1 MPSSTLNNVLI
12 TANVLQ
18 NLLAQNPESC
28 LLYVDLLRRLAEQ
41 SISLYISALDWDLA
55 VGLPHIYRIRG
66 DRHCQVAYNAIQ
78 QVVKICHVDESILE
92 DAREFRMINRYDAIR
107 LACASSHNVEAI
119 VTWEP
124 YQFVRTNNEYWSLRK
139 NQYFDINLHSVL
151 ANDMSLACQ
160 SIRVL
165 SVNMFLLMES
175 DLGESSQLLEPE
187 ENTMFCLEDLK
198 FWQQDDLYHAEVT
211 IGRYGSNYVQET
223 AVGTTPVDAIYRA
236 IDQCIDHYTQ
246 LPTRYL
252 LRFSVP
258 DTYGGAGADT
268 TVDIRVRCGNEVFR
282 AIASDTSLLRAFAD
296 AYITALNEIWAC
308 PSFS

>member
-28 LLYVDLLRRLAEQ
+28 LLYVDLLRRLSEQ
-41 SISLYISALDWDLA
+41 SVSLYMSALDWDLA
-55 VGLPHIYRIRG
+55 VGLPNIYRIRG
-66 DRHCQVAYNAIQ
+66 DRSCQVVYKAIQ

-165 SVNMFLLMES
+165 SVNMFLLMDSDQCES
-175 DLGESSQLLEPE
+175 PLVEPE
-187 ENTMFCLEDLK
+187 ENTMFCLEDLR
-198 FWQQDDLYHAEVT
+198 FWQQDDVYYAKVT
-211 IGRYGSNYVQET
+211 IGRYGSNYVQEI

-246 LPTRYL
+246 LPARHL

-258 DTYGGAGADT
+258 DTYGGADADT

-296 AYITALNEIWAC
+296 AYIMALNEMWTC